1 MQYSAHFRFTQSGEV
16 CLQSVAE
23 HCRNTGQNAA
33 ACLRGIGMEDVGYLA
48 GLLHDMGKM
57 TAAFQAYLE
66 DGMSPHP
73 SMRRGSVIHTY
84 HGAKFFLRHFHAG
97 TGCTQIT
104 AEILAYAAGAHHG
117 LFDCLDAEQ
126 RNGFQIREDWNEGQY
141 TEAEQAFLLQCAP
154 MEELAG
160 LFARADEQLQPLY
173 TWLKGLRGGEKDK
186 EGRYFYCG
194 MMARLVLSAV
204 IDGDRRDSAAF
215 AKGEPPY
222 RAKEFSWRELLE
234 HAERKLAA
242 FPQETA
248 IDRARGEISM
258 RCRQAAE
265 RPCGIYR
272 LSVPTGSGKTLA
284 SLRFALAHAEKNG
297 SRRLIF
303 TAPLLGI
310 IDQNADV
317 LREYIGDEELVLEH
331 HSDLVQ
337 EKEEKDKLGQRELMT
352 ENWDAPVIITTL
364 VQLLNTLFD
373 GRASCIR
380 RMQALCNSVIV
391 IDEVQ
396 SVPVRM
402 LSLFNM
408 AVNFLVKVCR
418 ASVVLCSATQPCLE
432 AARRPICVC
441 AEELVPHDPAL
452 WAPFCRTQLVD
463 AGKFTFEELPSF
475 VLRVLEKTDSLLIVC
490 NKKAEARRLYH
501 ALKQRG
507 LQCCHLSAAMCRAH
521 RKDVLEQLKR
531 ALQGSTCGGPKA
543 VCVSTQVIEA
553 GIDIS
558 FASVIRLA
566 AGMDNVVQAA
576 GRCNRNGESAELA
589 PVYLVRREDE
599 DLRRLKDIGDAREAT
614 LQLLSDFRREPARFQ
629 NDLASDPAIAQYYRY
644 LYANM
649 KEDGQDLPPVFD
661 LLAANFGMQA
671 KLNDQ
676 KTVKGYFLRQAFRE
690 AGERF
695 EVFSEDTVAV
705 AVPYGKGKDL
715 IAGLGSR
722 EAPRDLQKQRE
733 LLRELKPY
741 TVSLYRWEK
750 ENLAAQGAL
759 YEYWDGAVAVL
770 APEYYDE
777 EGVGAVLKPI
787 HSIFWEE

>member
-33 ACLRGIGMEDVGYLA
+33 GCLRGIGMEDVGYLA

-57 TAAFQAYLE
+57 TAAFQTYLE

-73 SMRRGSVIHTY
+73 SMRRGSVVHTY

-154 MEELAG
+154 LEELAG

-194 MMARLVLSAV
+194 MMARLVLSAI

-248 IDRARGEISM
+248 IQRARGEISM

-317 LREYIGDEELVLEH
+317 LREYIGRNV
-331 HSDLVQ
+331 
-337 EKEEKDKLGQRELMT
+337 RW
-352 ENWDAPVIITTL
+352 N
-364 VQLLNTLFD
+364 LNQTKRIAAINT
-373 GRASCIR
+373 GASWR
-380 RMQALCNSVIV
+380 
-391 IDEVQ
+391 
-396 SVPVRM
+396 
-402 LSLFNM
+402 SL
-408 AVNFLVKVCR
+408 
-418 ASVVLCSATQPCLE
+418 
-432 AARRPICVC
+432 
-441 AEELVPHDPAL
+441 
-452 WAPFCRTQLVD
+452 
-463 AGKFTFEELPSF
+463 
-475 VLRVLEKTDSLLIVC
+475 
-490 NKKAEARRLYH
+490 KK
-501 ALKQRG
+501 
-507 LQCCHLSAAMCRAH
+507 
-521 RKDVLEQLKR
+521 
-531 ALQGSTCGGPKA
+531 
-543 VCVSTQVIEA
+543 
-553 GIDIS
+553 
-558 FASVIRLA
+558 
-566 AGMDNVVQAA
+566 
-576 GRCNRNGESAELA
+576 
-589 PVYLVRREDE
+589 
-599 DLRRLKDIGDAREAT
+599 
-614 LQLLSDFRREPARFQ
+614 
-629 NDLASDPAIAQYYRY
+629 
-644 LYANM
+644 
-649 KEDGQDLPPVFD
+649 
-661 LLAANFGMQA
+661 
-671 KLNDQ
+671 
-676 KTVKGYFLRQAFRE
+676 
-690 AGERF
+690 
-695 EVFSEDTVAV
+695 
-705 AVPYGKGKDL
+705 
-715 IAGLGSR
+715 
-722 EAPRDLQKQRE
+722 
-733 LLRELKPY
+733 
-741 TVSLYRWEK
+741 
-750 ENLAAQGAL
+750 
-759 YEYWDGAVAVL
+759 
-770 APEYYDE
+770 
-777 EGVGAVLKPI
+777 
-787 HSIFWEE
+787 